1 MHHHIYSK
9 IATSFDLLKGAK
21 TKPEKHFFFF
31 KTIIITFAFDH
42 VPK

>member
-1 MHHHIYSK
+1 MNHHIYSK
-9 IATSFDLLKGAK
+9 IAISFVVLKGAK
-21 TKPEKHFFFF
+21 TKLEKHFFFF